1 MLPRQRTKGGTS
13 KLSRGDMSSLVI
25 GIVAI
30 LHVLG
35 VVLFVILRFHRLGW
49 RKEYLIPILCV
60 PVFGPV
66 MAFTIDLLH
75 VLNHPGTRPVE
86 LEALKLEE
94 NVYWNAIE
102 EPQDDPSVIPLEE
115 AILINDKLTR
125 RQVVLDTFRHD
136 AAGYLDVLLLARG
149 DEDTDTTHYATIR
162 ITKIHRRFQLALQEC
177 AVQHEADP
185 LDTMVLEKYLRL
197 LEEYIASPLPD
208 ELMLRRQKAV
218 YAGLLDEKL
227 ALTPNDHSTVL
238 RKLRYC
244 IANKEDIAGARAL
257 ADQLQQNWPED
268 EQTWIESLRLCVERH
283 DRGSLELTL
292 SRMRAAPVSWTRQ
305 GREAVA
311 PWLPIEEKIPA

>member
-1 MLPRQRTKGGTS
+1 
-13 KLSRGDMSSLVI
+13 MSSLVI

-30 LHVLG
+30 LHILG
-35 VVLFVILRFHRLGW
+35 AVLFLILRFHRMGW

-60 PVFGPV
+60 PVFGPL
-66 MAFTIDLLH
+66 MAFTVDLLH

-136 AAGYLDVLLLARG
+136 ASGYLDVLLLARG

-162 ITKIHRRFQLALQEC
+162 ITKMHRKFQLALQEC
-177 AVQHEADP
+177 AVQHEAEP
-185 LDTMVLEKYLRL
+185 QNAAVVERYLRL
-197 LEEYIASPLPD
+197 LEDYIASPLPD

-218 YAGLLDEKL
+218 YARLLDEKL
-227 ALTPNDHSTVL
+227 ALAPNDHGTIL
-238 RKLRYC
+238 RKLRYS
-244 IANKEDIAGARAL
+244 ITNREDIDGAQAL
-257 ADQLQQNWPED
+257 AEQLQRNWPED
-268 EQTWIESLRLCVERH
+268 EQTWIQSLRLCVERH
-283 DRGSLELTL
+283 DPRGLESTL
-292 SRMRAAPVSWTRQ
+292 SRMQSAAVNWTRQ

-311 PWLPIEEKIPA
+311 PWLPVQEKALA